1 MFFSKTLVVL
11 SVALSALAS
20 PHMPRGASNHHG
32 IARRAAMPVA
42 EPEPVMAAPLRRR
55 SDTKRCKVRST
66 TPAASSTA
74 SATAAISPVPQNVES
89 DPASSATP
97 TSTPEN
103 TPTPTSHKETPTSTP
118 TPHSSSSSAA
128 PQSSASSGD
137 SGSSSGSSS
146 GGPSWLSGTQSGDGT
161 YYATGLGACGITN
174 HDSDYIAAVSHLL
187 FDNYPGYD
195 GANPNNNP
203 VCNRK
208 IKATYQGKSVTITVT
223 DRCTGCAVTDLD
235 FSPSA
240 FSQLADFA
248 VGRLHDMTWVWV

>member
-42 EPEPVMAAPLRRR
+42 EPEPVMAAPLRKR
-55 SDTKRCKVRST
+55 SDSKRCKVRST
-66 TPAASSTA
+66 TSVASSTA
-74 SATAAISPVPQNVES
+74 AATVAISAIPQNVES

-103 TPTPTSHKETPTSTP
+103 TPTPTSHKQTPTSTP
-118 TPHSSSSSAA
+118 TPTSHSSSSSAA
-128 PQSSASSGD
+128 PQSTQGSSGGD
-137 SGSSSGSSS
+137 SGSNS
-146 GGPSWLSGTQSGDGT
+146 GGPSWLTGTQSGDGT
-161 YYATGLGACGITN
+161 YYATGLGACGIVN
-174 HDSDYIAAVSHLL
+174 HDTDYIAAVSHLL
-187 FDNYPGYD
+187 FDNYPGYN
-195 GANPNNNP
+195 GVNPNNNP
-203 VCNRK
+203 VCNRQ
-208 IKATYQGKSVTITVT
+208 IKANYQGKSVTITVT

-248 VGRLHDMTWVWV
+248 VGRLHGMTWEWV